1 VVELSTEGID
11 RQWRGGGE
19 FGREGDARRRKQSG
33 GVALSGAEQK
43 DPGGGADAGMASAW
57 MGRPRNAHRR
67 AWDPMVAG
75 AAGESATDGGGRWS
89 HEVEGRGLV
98 RGDLEPLDGS
108 REGGE

>member
-1 VVELSTEGID
+1 M
-11 RQWRGGGE
+11 
-19 FGREGDARRRKQSG
+19 
-33 GVALSGAEQK
+33 SGAEQK

-57 MGRPRNAHRR
+57 MGWPRNAHRR

-75 AAGESATDGGGRWS
+75 AAGESATGGGGRWS
-89 HEVEGRGLV
+89 HGVGGRGLV